1 MTEPHGVPR
10 QYRRHDH
17 TWVLGAWVLP
27 LAIAAA
33 LTAVSGGLL
42 AITLP
47 VALVVGIAATVL
59 HQRDRT

>member
-1 MTEPHGVPR
+1 MTEPHGVPK
-10 QYRRHDH
+10 QYRPHDH
-17 TWVLGAWVLP
+17 SWMVGAWVLP
-27 LAIAAA
+27 LAVAAA

>member
-1 MTEPHGVPR
+1 MTEPHDVPR
-10 QYRRHDH
+10 RYRHRDH

-27 LAIAAA
+27 LAVAAA

-47 VALVVGIAATVL
+47 VALVVGIVATVL
-59 HQRDRT
+59 HLRDRA